1 MAPMKIVFLGGG
13 NMATALI
20 GGLVARQHP
29 AANILVVEPR
39 AEQRAALAGQFGVA
53 TAATLAA
60 DQSYDVLVLAV
71 KPQVMRAVLAELP
84 PLPAEACV
92 LSVAAGVRA
101 ADLAR
106 WLGHAAV
113 LRAMPNTPAL
123 IGAGISGVYAAPAVS
138 AAQRAA
144 AETIL
149 AAAGSVVWVDEETQL
164 DAVTAI
170 SGSGPAYV
178 FYFIEALEAA
188 ARQLGLP
195 AATAR
200 QLSLHTFVG
209 AARLALED
217 GSEPAE
223 LRARVTSKGGTTERG
238 IAALEA
244 AAVKAA
250 IRAAAEAAAARAA
263 ALGDELGQA

>member
-1 MAPMKIVFLGGG
+1 MVAMKIVFIGGG

-20 GGLVARQHP
+20 GGLIARRHP
-29 AANILVVEPR
+29 AADILVVEPR
-39 AEQRAALAGQFGVA
+39 AEQRAALAEQFGVA
-53 TAATLAA
+53 TTATLAA
-60 DQSYDVLVLAV
+60 DRSCDVLVLAV

-84 PLPAEACV
+84 PLPATACV

-106 WLGHAAV
+106 WLGHAAIV
-113 LRAMPNTPAL
+113 RAMPNTPAL
-123 IGAGISGVYAAPAVS
+123 IGAGISGVYAAPAVN

-149 AAAGSVVWVDEETQL
+149 AAAGSVVWVDEEAQL

-188 ARQLGLP
+188 ARRLGLP
-195 AATAR
+195 AASAR
-200 QLSLHTFVG
+200 QLSLHTFAG

-217 GSEPAE
+217 GGEPAE

-250 IRAAAEAAAARAA
+250 ILAAAEAAAARAA
-263 ALGDELGQA
+263 ELGDELGRD